1 MPEPRR
7 IEMRYRPQGP
17 VLERYIAG
25 KARREFIMG
34 PLGSGKTNGSCW
46 KAFRAII
53 GQAPNREGVR
63 KSRGYAV
70 RNTYPDLM
78 GTTAKDWRDMFGE
91 EFGRFV
97 EGGLEPP
104 THHMEFNLEDGTRV
118 EAEVVFI
125 ALDRP
130 EHVRKIRGSQLTWAW
145 INEVKELNKQIV
157 DMLDLRVGR
166 YPSAADGGPSW
177 FGIFGD
183 TNAPDEDH
191 WYYRLAEEEKPAG
204 WVFHRQPGGV
214 VQVGTGDTISWVPN
228 PGAENLR
235 NLPKGYY
242 EDGCSGKTIDWIK
255 VNLANEYGFVQD
267 GKPVYPEYVDSVHC
281 RSFELVPSAGLWVGL
296 DFGLTPAAVFAQRMV
311 TGQWRWHRE
320 LVTTDTGVIAF
331 AGLLKQDLAT
341 HYQGVPIHGIT
352 GDPAGDQRQG
362 GDSEEKVRT
371 VFQIL
376 AANGVEARPAHT
388 NNFTKRREAVAA
400 ALSRMIDGAPGLL
413 VHPQCKT
420 TRKGM
425 AGAYRYRRVQVTGDE
440 RFKDEPDKN
449 GYSHPCEA
457 GQYLMMGAGE
467 GRAVVAAKRASPLP
481 TVAITDYQIFG

>member
-228 PGAENLR
+228 PGAEGVLR
-235 NLPKGYY
+235 GRLQR
-242 EDGCSGKTIDWIK
+242 
-255 VNLANEYGFVQD
+255 QD
-267 GKPVYPEYVDSVHC
+267 DRLDQGQPGQRV
-281 RSFELVPSAGLWVGL
+281 RLRAGRQ
-296 DFGLTPAAVFAQRMV
+296 A
-311 TGQWRWHRE
+311 
-320 LVTTDTGVIAF
+320 
-331 AGLLKQDLAT
+331 
-341 HYQGVPIHGIT
+341 GVPGVRR
-352 GDPAGDQRQG
+352 QRALPILRARAFG
-362 GDSEEKVRT
+362 GPV
-371 VFQIL
+371 
-376 AANGVEARPAHT
+376 
-388 NNFTKRREAVAA
+388 
-400 ALSRMIDGAPGLL
+400 
-413 VHPQCKT
+413 
-420 TRKGM
+420 
-425 AGAYRYRRVQVTGDE
+425 
-440 RFKDEPDKN
+440 
-449 GYSHPCEA
+449 
-457 GQYLMMGAGE
+457 
-467 GRAVVAAKRASPLP
+467 GRARLRPDSGGRVRAAHGDGPVALAP
-481 TVAITDYQIFG
+481 